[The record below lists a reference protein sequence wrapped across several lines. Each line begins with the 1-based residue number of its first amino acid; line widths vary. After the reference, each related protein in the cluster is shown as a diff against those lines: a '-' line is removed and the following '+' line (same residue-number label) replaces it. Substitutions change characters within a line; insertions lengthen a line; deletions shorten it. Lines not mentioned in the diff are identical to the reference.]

1 METLNEK
8 FFNVTGLTWDLKQY
22 IESLKNNGMTDEQIS
37 EKILWFIPDGVM
49 IELEGRRQSL
59 TKELLS
65 DETLAELGIQE
76 SDKIGPFDNDDGNDD
91 DYIIDTDFGKVI
103 VFIPNNEVGE
113 KINVQNFNSRYF
125 DEYPYSLLYQTINDS
140 TVIICDSYDDYI
152 IENAY
157 DESYK
162 DSTFMNLNYDLYNEA
177 DNFSQYIKYEEYD
190 GTNASENIN
199 IFIPNHEVGSE
210 FTLVFGDDYDDST
223 FNYNQITINSM
234 KIDAITE
241 ICTEFTPTDNPR
253 VFKGILK
260 HKIEGNFT
268 SETTIKINATMIPE
282 IRLENFYGDAKI
294 NISGKEAGSEVRI
307 FGLPEGYTPLSLLY
321 YTVGD
326 MSGKEVVNKFNH
338 VIEDEIDI
346 WKGYNLIE
354 NISNSSFDDVSFSLR
369 LKKPNGSISNVYF
382 YSENLIIEG
391 QPVVDI
397 YIYNETGNDVHATFL
412 NNVLGHSEF
421 RPMELI
427 QVQDD
432 QDVIL
437 TKFDDGEY
445 EGILLN
451 KYKEPDGDTTT
462 APFLIMK
469 KTIDVVEGN
478 PSENPEYTTPELYV
492 SENNATLLLKD
503 EFVDKYNFEVYRAY
517 QINEEGNLIDLA
529 SEFNK
534 DSNTGF
540 IYHYSDEINNYNNE
554 LDTII
559 TIRSNNLNIQVYTP
573 EQPRNAIIYYDDT
586 VSSNTVTIEF
596 INHLTDPSIFTP
608 GKLCYIDNDED
619 VVLVSEGNWT
629 YLGHNAYSA
638 TLETNYDYQEPVYVD
653 VFVYGEYCGS
663 SERCE
668 VYSWS
673 YVPPQPNK
681 LFIGS
686 NEAGNTV
693 TLVIGGTSSLDY
705 ETVGED
711 YNLIGVYDN
720 NDVNI
725 MNSFSN
731 NNDGSFT
738 GTLLAPINDINS
750 DGYMIFEDID
760 NEQTQELVKFIE
772 EDY

>member
-1 METLNEK
+1 MDKIINDDMGINIVDTSYNGESIRRAYGIFPWPNDQEI
-8 FFNVTGLTWDLKQY
+8 NS
-22 IESLKNNGMTDEQIS
+22 IESEKES
-37 EKILWFIPDGVM
+37 E
-49 IELEGRRQSL
+49 E
-59 TKELLS
+59 
-65 DETLAELGIQE
+65 E
-76 SDKIGPFDNDDGNDD
+76 SDDNH
-91 DYIIDTDFGKVI
+91 IIDPDFGKVI
-103 VFIPNNEVGE
+103 VFIPKNEVGE
-113 KINVQNFNSRYF
+113 KINLQNFNSRYF
-125 DEYPYSLLYQTINDS
+125 AEYPSLYSLYQIINDS
-140 TVIICDSYDDYI
+140 DVIICTSYNDNI

-162 DSTFMNLNYDLYNEA
+162 DSTFINLNYDLYDEYD
-177 DNFSQYIKYEEYD
+177 DNFSQYIKYEEY
-190 GTNASENIN
+190 GERNASEDIN

-234 KIDAITE
+234 KIDAIE
-241 ICTEFTPTDNPR
+241 ICTEFTPTNNPR

-294 NISGKEAGSEVRI
+294 IISGKESGSEVRI

-321 YTVGD
+321 YIPGD
-326 MSGKEVVNKFNH
+326 MQGEEAVNKFNH
-338 VIEDEIDI
+338 VIEDGIDI

-354 NISNSSFDDVSFSLR
+354 NISNSSFDEVGFSLR
-369 LKKPNGSISNVYF
+369 LKKPNGSISNVYV

-391 QPVVDI
+391 QPIVDI
-397 YIYNETGNDVHATFL
+397 HINNEIEDYVYITVL
-412 NNVLGHSEF
+412 NNVLGYSEF

-437 TKFDDGEY
+437 TKFDDAEG

-451 KYKEPDGDTTT
+451 KYKEPDGDTTM
-462 APFLIMK
+462 PPVLIMK

-503 EFVDKYNFEVYRAY
+503 EFVDKYNFEVYKAY
-517 QINEEGNLIDLA
+517 QTNGDDENLIELV

-540 IYHYSDEINNYNNE
+540 IYHSNEINNYNNE

-559 TIRSNNLNIQVYTP
+559 TIGSNNLNIQVYTP
-573 EQPRNAIIYYDDT
+573 EPLRNARVYYDDGAN
-586 VSSNTVTIEF
+586 VSNTVTIEF
-596 INHLTDPSIFTP
+596 INHLADPTIFTP
-608 GKLCYIDNDED
+608 GKLYYNDNDED

-629 YLGHNAYSA
+629 YLGYNAYSA

-653 VFVYGEYCGS
+653 VLTYGEYAGS
-663 SERCE
+663 NEQCE
-668 VYSWS
+668 VWNWP

-686 NEAGNTV
+686 NEAGNTI
-693 TLVIGGTSSLDY
+693 TLVIGDTSRIDY
-705 ETVGED
+705 NTVEDD
-711 YNLIGVYDN
+711 YNLIGVYDS

-731 NNDGSFT
+731 NWDGTFT
-738 GTLLAPINDINS
+738 GTLLASINDINS
-750 DGYMIFEDID
+750 DGYIKFEDIYD
-760 NEQTQELVKFIE
+760 EGDTEQLQESVKFIE